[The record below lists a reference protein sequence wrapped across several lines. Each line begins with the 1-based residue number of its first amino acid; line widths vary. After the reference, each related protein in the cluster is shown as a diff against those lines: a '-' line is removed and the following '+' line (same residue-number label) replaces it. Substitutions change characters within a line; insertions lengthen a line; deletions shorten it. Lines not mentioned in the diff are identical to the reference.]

1 VLEATTRISQELRDA
16 GIRLKVDE
24 RDNLTPGFKF
34 NDWELRGVPLRVE
47 IGPRDVANHA
57 VGLAR
62 RDVAGREGKQFASQD
77 GPATRITDLLEDIQ
91 RNLLER
97 ATAFRDERTC
107 DVTNYKAFQE
117 AIASGFARVWWA
129 GDNED
134 ELKVKEETKATIR
147 CFPFEQP
154 GGRGTCF
161 YTGKPADRIAIFGR
175 SY

>member
-1 VLEATTRISQELRDA
+1 VLEATTRISQELRGA

-47 IGPRDVANHA
+47 IGPRDVANHS

-62 RDVAGREGKQFASQD
+62 RDVPGRDGKQVASQD
-77 GPATRITDLLEDIQ
+77 GLATQIVDQLEEVQ
-91 RNLLER
+91 LNLLAR
-97 ATAFRDERTC
+97 ATAFRDERTR
-107 DVTNYKAFQE
+107 DVTNYEAFQG

-154 GGRGTCF
+154 GGSGKCF
-161 YTGKPADRIAIFGR
+161 YTGKPASQIAIFGR